1 MLHPF
6 PQLLLAALTA
16 LGFALP
22 AAGAQTNSVRTV
34 STPSNHE
41 HLALERHG
49 PGRARLFARLVKMSE
64 GPVEGCI
71 RSGMRASEGAF
82 DADDAIQEVWLRAWR
97 RFDPSHLAPQ
107 AFLGS
112 VLTIASLVLREHWR
126 RKARCRTQGLADLES
141 DPQVVAASTPV
152 GDSSTLKNL
161 LAQETQGMVQGLL
174 TVLPQRER
182 DVVQLHLF
190 EGLSMAAI
198 GHRLQISKAAATKR
212 WQRGLERMRGDARW
226 TGLAE
231 S

>member
-22 AAGAQTNSVRTV
+22 AAGAQTNSACTV
-34 STPSNHE
+34 CCQSHHE
-41 HLALERHG
+41 HLDLE
-49 PGRARLFARLVKMSE
+49 PAPSGRAKLFALLWKMFA
-64 GPVEGCI
+64 GRVEGYI
-71 RSGMRASEGAF
+71 RSGVRTSEGAF

-97 RFDPSHLAPQ
+97 RFDPTHLAPQ

-112 VLTIASLVLREHWR
+112 VLTIASLVLLEHWR

-161 LAQETQGMVQGLL
+161 LAQETLGMVQGLL

-212 WQRGLERMRGDARW
+212 WQRGLERMREDPRW